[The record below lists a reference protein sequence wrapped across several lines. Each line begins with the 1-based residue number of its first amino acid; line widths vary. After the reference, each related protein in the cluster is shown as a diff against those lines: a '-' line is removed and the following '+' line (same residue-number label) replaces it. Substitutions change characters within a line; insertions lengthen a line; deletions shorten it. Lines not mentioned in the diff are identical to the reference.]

1 MHCLGSSASGCD
13 LCLNVIHDFLGLHRL
28 HILLMTDNRST
39 EVRLNH
45 YIVFAGVMST
55 NISSYFHGQVH
66 FSTNEDRNSVHR
78 DETVKS
84 HGEGH
89 KWVSL

>member
-13 LCLNVIHDFLGLHRL
+13 WCLNAVQEFLGLPRL
-28 HILLMTDNRST
+28 HVLLMTDNRST

-45 YIVFAGVMST
+45 YVVFAGVMST

-66 FSTNEDRNSVHR
+66 LSTSEDINSVHR
-78 DETVKS
+78 GETIKS

-89 KWVSL
+89 K